1 MMKRLI
7 LIPIIILNKL
17 YKFLLF
23 KNLLFS
29 HKVGGVSSIPLPI
42 IDDKRKDKNKKKGL
56 NSYKKLDLIL
66 KNIPKDAKN
75 IIDVGSNNGFFS
87 IKLAQKGYQVIG
99 YEPTDK
105 FVESSNMICRKY
117 DINNAVFYKI
127 GLDKDS
133 SESLFDADISLVLS
147 VLHNW
152 VKQSDYNTAIEILKN
167 IWSKTNKIM
176 FFELADTIDNEYIAS
191 FDTMPSMGNTTS
203 ECTIFMKN
211 KMLAQL
217 TNAKVEFLELM
228 PTDYNNGTARHL
240 FKISRIK

>member
-1 MMKRLI
+1 MKRLM
-7 LIPIIILNKL
+7 LKTIIIFNKL
-17 YKFLLF
+17 YQSLLF

-29 HKVGGVSSIPLPI
+29 HKIGGVSSIPLPF
-42 IDDKRKDKNKKKGL
+42 IDDKRKNIDKKKGF
-56 NSYKKLDLIL
+56 NSYKKLDVIF

-75 IIDVGSNNGFFS
+75 IIDIGSNNGFFS

-117 DINNAVFYKI
+117 GINNAAFYKI

-152 VKQSDYNTAIEILKN
+152 VTQFDYNTAIDILKN
-167 IWSKTNKIM
+167 IWAKTNKTM
-176 FFELADTIDNEYIAS
+176 FFELADTIDNEYIAG

-203 ECTIFMKN
+203 ECTVFMKN

-217 TNAKVEFLELM
+217 DNAKVEFLELM

>member
-1 MMKRLI
+1 MKRLMLKTI
-7 LIPIIILNKL
+7 TIFNKL
-17 YKFLLF
+17 YQSLLF

-29 HKVGGVSSIPLPI
+29 HKIGGVSSIPLPF
-42 IDDKRKDKNKKKGL
+42 IDDKRKNINKKKGF
-56 NSYKKLDLIL
+56 NSYKKLDVIF

-75 IIDVGSNNGFFS
+75 IIDIGSNNGFFS

-117 DINNAVFYKI
+117 GINNAAFYKI

-152 VKQSDYNTAIEILKN
+152 VTQFDYNTAIDILKN
-167 IWSKTNKIM
+167 IWAKTNKTM
-176 FFELADTIDNEYIAS
+176 FFELADTIDNEYIAG

-203 ECTIFMKN
+203 ECTVFMKN

-217 TNAKVEFLELM
+217 DNAKVEFLELM

>member
-1 MMKRLI
+1 MMKGLV
-7 LIPIIILNKL
+7 LIPITMLNRL

-23 KNLLFS
+23 NNLLFS

-42 IDDKRKDKNKKKGL
+42 IDDKRKNKNKKKGF

-66 KNIPKDAKN
+66 KNIPKDAKK
-75 IIDVGSNNGFFS
+75 IIDIGSNNGFFS

-117 DINNAVFYKI
+117 DINNVVFYKI
-127 GLDKDS
+127 GIDKDS

-147 VLHNW
+147 VMHNW
-152 VKQSDYNTAIEILKN
+152 VKQSDYNTAIDILQN
-167 IWSKTNKIM
+167 IWAKTNKIM
-176 FFELADTIDNEYIAS
+176 FFELADTIDNEYIAG
-191 FDTMPSMGNTTS
+191 FDTMPYMGKTTS
-203 ECTIFMKN
+203 ECTVFMKN
-211 KMLAQL
+211 NILAQL
-217 TNAKVEFLELM
+217 DEAKVEFLELM

-240 FKISRIK
+240 FKISRI

>member
-1 MMKRLI
+1 MKRLM
-7 LIPIIILNKL
+7 LKTIIIFNKL
-17 YKFLLF
+17 YQSLLF

-29 HKVGGVSSIPLPI
+29 HKIGGVSSIPLPF
-42 IDDKRKDKNKKKGL
+42 IDDKRKNINKKKGF
-56 NSYKKLDLIL
+56 NSYKKLDVIF

-75 IIDVGSNNGFFS
+75 IIDIGSNNGFFS

-117 DINNAVFYKI
+117 GINNAAFYKI

-152 VKQSDYNTAIEILKN
+152 VTQFDYNTAIDILKN
-167 IWSKTNKIM
+167 IWAKTNKTM
-176 FFELADTIDNEYIAS
+176 FFELADTIDNEYIAG

-203 ECTIFMKN
+203 ECTVFMKN

-217 TNAKVEFLELM
+217 DNAKVEFLELM

>member
-1 MMKRLI
+1 MLKT
-7 LIPIIILNKL
+7 IIIFNKL
-17 YKFLLF
+17 YQSLLF

-29 HKVGGVSSIPLPI
+29 HKIGGVSSIPLPF
-42 IDDKRKDKNKKKGL
+42 IDDKRKNKNKKKGL
-56 NSYKKLDLIL
+56 NSYKKLDVIF

-75 IIDVGSNNGFFS
+75 IIDIGSNNGFFS

-117 DINNAVFYKI
+117 GINNAAFYKI

-152 VKQSDYNTAIEILKN
+152 VTQFDYNTAIDILKN
-167 IWSKTNKIM
+167 IWAKTNKTM
-176 FFELADTIDNEYIAS
+176 FFELADTIDNEYIAG

-203 ECTIFMKN
+203 ECTVFMKN

-217 TNAKVEFLELM
+217 DNAKVEFLELM

>member
-1 MMKRLI
+1 MKKLI
-7 LIPIIILNKL
+7 LIPIIMLNKL
-17 YKFLLF
+17 YKSLLF

-29 HKVGGVSSIPLPI
+29 HKIGGVSSIPLPI

-105 FVESSNMICRKY
+105 FVESSNMICGKY
-117 DINNAVFYKI
+117 DVNNAVFYKI
-127 GLDKDS
+127 GIDKDS

-152 VKQSDYNTAIEILKN
+152 VRQSDYNTAIDILKN
-167 IWSKTNKIM
+167 IWAKTNK
-176 FFELADTIDNEYIAS
+176 
-191 FDTMPSMGNTTS
+191 
-203 ECTIFMKN
+203 
-211 KMLAQL
+211 
-217 TNAKVEFLELM
+217 
-228 PTDYNNGTARHL
+228 
-240 FKISRIK
+240 